1 MIRQTGSRL
10 LFGLAVV
17 LAVTLAPFPLQALDR
32 DAFTFTSY
40 SLQASIRPAE
50 HEFHAEGAIELR
62 NDSKTPQYEVPLQI
76 SSALAWQ
83 AIHLQGH
90 QPVAYIQQSYT
101 SDIDNTGALDEA
113 IVTLPEALP
122 PGGTLKLE
130 VSYGGEITRN
140 SGRLTRI
147 GTPESAALQSDWDQ
161 IGERF
166 GAVRGLGYV
175 TWYPVSTEAA
185 SLSDG
190 NAVFDTIARWKR
202 RHDATTIHVALSL
215 SLDAAHAAPFS
226 LVTSGR
232 QSRASAQP
240 EQFSSS
246 KGSRVTAEALE
257 ADFPASSTPVFAFA
271 EFVKLEGLALTV
283 LYSPEQASDARAYAD
298 SAEQVE
304 RFLAD
309 WFGPLKN
316 KPQLVA
322 LRDPDAVPFESG
334 NLLLVSLRP
343 LSNEARQL
351 LLARAL
357 VHGSVSS
364 PRPWISEGLAR
375 FGQALVREHQAG
387 RAAAHEFLAQ
397 VLPMLIRIESPQRT
411 GLAGN
416 PGKSAAGDAVAAAER
431 NSLIHT
437 NDELL
442 YRGKAADVWW
452 MLRDIAGDA
461 ALTKAIAA
469 YRPDQ
474 DRDAQYIERLIEA
487 EFTPRRDLGA
497 FFDSWVYHDYGL
509 PDLRVDAANAR
520 ATGDNNYVV
529 SVTIENLTRVWVEVP
544 VLVKDAGGDVRRA
557 RLPVPGNA
565 KSTTRISFQG
575 VPATAEVNDGSV
587 PELDLSNNQK
597 PVLVQGQ
604 S

>member
-10 LFGLAVV
+10 LFWLAVV
-17 LAVTLAPFPLQALDR
+17 SAVALSPFPLHALDR
-32 DAFTFTSY
+32 GAFTFTSY
-40 SLQASIRPAE
+40 SLRASIRPAE
-50 HEFHAEGAIELR
+50 HEFHAEGTIELR
-62 NDSKTPQYEVPLQI
+62 NDSKAPQNEVPLQI
-76 SSALAWQ
+76 SSALAWK
-83 AIHLQGH
+83 AIHLEGH
-90 QPVAYIQQSYT
+90 QPVAYLQQSYT

-113 IVTLPEALP
+113 IVTLPQAVP

-130 VSYGGEITRN
+130 VSYGGEIKRN

-147 GTPESAALQSDWDQ
+147 GTPESAAFASDWDQ

-175 TWYPVSTEAA
+175 TWYPVSTEAV

-190 NAVFDTIARWKR
+190 NAVFDAIARWKR
-202 RHDATTIHVALSL
+202 RHDETTIHVALSL

-240 EQFSSS
+240 EKFSSS
-246 KGSRVTAEALE
+246 KGGRVTAEALE
-257 ADFPASSTPVFAFA
+257 ADFPASSTPVFAFG

-283 LYSPEQASDARAYAD
+283 LYSPEQANDARAYVD

-364 PRPWISEGLAR
+364 PRLWISR
-375 FGQALVREHQAG
+375 VSCALVRHWCA
-387 RAAAHEFLAQ
+387 
-397 VLPMLIRIESPQRT
+397 ST
-411 GLAGN
+411 
-416 PGKSAAGDAVAAAER
+416 
-431 NSLIHT
+431 
-437 NDELL
+437 
-442 YRGKAADVWW
+442 
-452 MLRDIAGDA
+452 
-461 ALTKAIAA
+461 
-469 YRPDQ
+469 
-474 DRDAQYIERLIEA
+474 
-487 EFTPRRDLGA
+487 RR
-497 FFDSWVYHDYGL
+497 
-509 PDLRVDAANAR
+509 
-520 ATGDNNYVV
+520 
-529 SVTIENLTRVWVEVP
+529 
-544 VLVKDAGGDVRRA
+544 
-557 RLPVPGNA
+557 
-565 KSTTRISFQG
+565 G
-575 VPATAEVNDGSV
+575 VPLPTISWRKCC
-587 PELDLSNNQK
+587 PC
-597 PVLVQGQ
+597 
-604 S
+604 